1 MTDKQINEI
10 KQRQEVLEWL
20 GGLATGGNYH
30 AISCIKKYIADLE
43 QKVETLEKEKLST
56 TLHIA

>member
-1 MTDKQINEI
+1 MTDKQFDDI
-10 KQRQEVLEWL
+10 KQRQEVLGWL
-20 GGLATGGNYH
+20 SGLAAGGNYH
-30 AISCIKKYIADLE
+30 AISCIKKYITDLE